1 MVKVPLKDKIYVFL
15 QLLVFLA
22 WLPEFHALQVILPEN
37 IQWLA
42 LIGAGIGFL
51 LIATA
56 FVQLNTSLSPFPSP
70 KQGAKLVTSGA
81 FAFARHP
88 IYSGIIFIAFGLS
101 IWFHSGYK
109 LIISFLLLLVFY
121 FKSGYEEKRLL
132 HRFPEYLIYRRET
145 GRFFPKFKWRI

>member
-1 MVKVPLKDKIYVFL
+1 MKRPAKDKMYVFL

-22 WLPEFHALQVILPEN
+22 WLPQSKVLEVILPEN

-42 LIGAGIGFL
+42 LFATGIGFL
-51 LIATA
+51 LIVTA
-56 FVQLNTSLSPFPSP
+56 FVQLNTNLSPFPSP
-70 KQGAKLVTSGA
+70 KPGAKLITSGA

-88 IYSGIIFIAFGLS
+88 IYSGIIFMAFGLS

-121 FKSGYEEKRLL
+121 FKSRYEEKRLI
-132 HRFPEYLIYRRET
+132 HRFPEYEMYSRET